1 VTAAAKT
8 KAPTREAL
16 KKRRQRARVEQPVEP
31 TNERKRH
38 GKVEC
43 RETITAGV
51 AQWQDRWVRQIDRL
65 NEQGKI
71 TDRMRDAGERL
82 YQHFL
87 ASNIKSASTGAY
99 DGAGGGSKGKKG
111 GKRPTEPTPNTEPFA
126 AYVRAFEVLPAQI
139 ASVVRS
145 VVIDDTTPTQ
155 ATSEVPSKGLARLRA
170 GLDMLA
176 DHYGFERERI

>member
-1 VTAAAKT
+1 MASAAKT
-8 KAPTREAL
+8 KHPTREAL
-16 KKRRQRARVEQPVEP
+16 KKRAQRARTQQPVEP
-31 TNERKRH
+31 TDERKRH

-43 RETITAGV
+43 LETMTAGV

-99 DGAGGGSKGKKG
+99 DGAGGGSKARKH
-111 GKRPTEPTPNTEPFA
+111 GKRPTEPTPATEPFA
-126 AYVRAFEVLPAQI
+126 AYVRALEVLPAQI
-139 ASVVRS
+139 ATVVRS
-145 VVIDDTTPTQ
+145 VVIDDVTPTQ
-155 ATSEVPSKGLARLRA
+155 ATSDVPSKGLERLQE
-170 GLDMLA
+170 GLNRLA
-176 DHYGFERERI
+176 DHYGFERDKI